1 LKSLKSTLDPWKTW
15 KLEGKGKASKYIIII
30 HNNNNNKIWDWLK
43 KTIEEIMT
51 Q

>member
-1 LKSLKSTLDPWKTW
+1 MHEIRKAKPLVQKAV
-15 KLEGKGKASKYIIII
+15 KASKERACTFPER
-30 HNNNNNKIWDWLK
+30 IWDWLK